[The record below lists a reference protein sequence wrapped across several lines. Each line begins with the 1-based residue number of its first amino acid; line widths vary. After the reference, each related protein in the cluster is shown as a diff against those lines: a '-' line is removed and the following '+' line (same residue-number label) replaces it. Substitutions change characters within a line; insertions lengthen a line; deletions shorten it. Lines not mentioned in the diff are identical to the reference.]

1 MESIVNPKPKGKKT
15 KKGKKGNGNGNGKG
29 KKEVVAISPIKI
41 EYGTF
46 IIFGD

>member
-1 MESIVNPKPKGKKT
+1 MESIVNPKPKANQKK
-15 KKGKKGNGNGNGKG
+15 KSNKG
-29 KKEVVAISPIKI
+29 KKEIVEISPFTIKI

>member
-1 MESIVNPKPKGKKT
+1 MESIVNPKPKGKTT
-15 KKGKKGNGNGNGKG
+15 KKGKKGNGKGKG